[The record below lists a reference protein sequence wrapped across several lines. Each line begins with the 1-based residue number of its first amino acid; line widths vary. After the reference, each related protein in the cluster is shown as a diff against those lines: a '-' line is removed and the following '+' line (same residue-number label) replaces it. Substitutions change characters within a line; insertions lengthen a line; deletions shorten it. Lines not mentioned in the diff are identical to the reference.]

1 MDPHP
6 RAPAAFIVTRCR
18 YAWPDARRAIEIAVG
33 AESISPDALARLC
46 TPAGTPRYPPE
57 WSRYT
62 TPLAAVQAAIRLQ
75 TALRHT
81 GHGYWPLRIS
91 GADLPAHAALQPRRA
106 RRWALRYGRNPT
118 PPYL

>member
-1 MDPHP
+1 ME
-6 RAPAAFIVTRCR
+6 FIVTRCR
-18 YAWPDARRAIEIAVG
+18 YAWPDGRRAIEIAVG

-75 TALRHT
+75 TALHHA
-81 GHGYWPLRIS
+81 GCGYWPLRIS
-91 GADLPAHAALQPRRA
+91 GADLPAHAALHPRRA
-106 RRWALRYGRNPT
+106 RRWALRYGRR
-118 PPYL
+118 PPPDAR